1 MGIQQPPAGFLKNIE
16 KKKFV
21 SDQKF
26 TLYLSKN
33 IYCKT
38 HWDEEIYLFDQASH
52 KKGENRK
59 KNRYLRV
66 CEAMVVSVLLQ

>member
-16 KKKFV
+16 KKKKFV

-33 IYCKT
+33 IHCKT

-59 KNRYLRV
+59 KIGT
-66 CEAMVVSVLLQ
+66 

>member
-1 MGIQQPPAGFLKNIE
+1 MGIQQPPAGFLKNID
-16 KKKFV
+16 KKFV

-33 IYCKT
+33 IHCKK
-38 HWDEEIYLFDQASH
+38 HWDEEIYLFDQAIK

-59 KNRYLRV
+59 KIGT
-66 CEAMVVSVLLQ
+66 